1 MYRIGLGHDTHR
13 LIEGRP
19 LIIGG
24 VEIPH
29 YSGPDSHSD
38 GDVLLHALTDALL
51 GALALGDIGE
61 LFPDDEPAHAGS
73 NSSIF
78 VHRALAELS
87 ERGWQPVNVDSTV
100 FAQRPKLSGYK
111 RMMADSIA
119 EMLNLPDH
127 AVSVKAKTGERI
139 GPIGREEAIAADVVV
154 LVERTEMSH

>member
-61 LFPDDEPAHAGS
+61 LFPDDEPAHAGVPGDVS
-73 NSSIF
+73 GR
-78 VHRALAELS
+78 HR
-87 ERGWQPVNVDSTV
+87 RHGRKP
-100 FAQRPKLSGYK
+100 
-111 RMMADSIA
+111 ADSAAA
-119 EMLNLPDH
+119 EH
-127 AVSVKAKTGERI
+127 AKNRTFLRMGVRAGQTGRQ
-139 GPIGREEAIAADVVV
+139 
-154 LVERTEMSH
+154 